1 MFAKPFQVK
10 TNCQLKGSVRKKFRA
25 DILKA
30 FPSITEEAFNEY
42 IPNKEP
48 VSLMKI
54 FTHSKDI
61 VHVYSLEKGPI
72 AFERENQLFPALYL
86 LWQFPN
92 LVPSFTTWPPVLQKL
107 KNGADLML
115 PGVVLPGG
123 ISINAYGKLS
133 KGDCVSVNLTTNQA
147 PIAVGVAA
155 HSSHDMYMC
164 GGRGKCVNIL
174 HFVGDLLWS
183 QGAKYN
189 IPELGPPPG
198 LSACVFENLSS
209 EDESEDDSEDDESS
223 KTDSD
228 EQSEDDKKTGQSEA
242 EEEIEHENEVEE
254 LTQKLTSLIPNL
266 EEKAASSESNDI
278 IQPLETEAEA
288 MDKLL
293 RFCFLKSLKTSA
305 RKVDLPILTSNFYK
319 VHMLSACP
327 PGKSVDLKK
336 SSYKKLSKFLDEIAV
351 EKIISQKE
359 LSKGVMSITSINYN
373 HEAVLTFLDLD
384 AVVDVSGQVLPGHSR
399 VGKCMCGQVHAEQM
413 YSVTPSVLPI
423 FSLYSNRLGAELS
436 PASVKKVISDY
447 VNNKN
452 LHIGGDTSKVQCDD
466 VLAKAVLGVLPA
478 EPLVLVWDDLLKRVM
493 ARMLDTSSLPP
504 PKIHKEDKG
513 KLTPIDIQTATRTG
527 NKKVTLISNLEI
539 YGVDVAEFAKEC
551 QRGVAAST
559 TINPLQGRKG
569 VQLQIQGNQVR
580 FISQLL
586 HDKYKVPL
594 ANMRG
599 LDKAP
604 KVKGQK
610 KAPSTKPKK

>member
-10 TNCQLKGSVRKKFRA
+10 SNCQLKGSVRKKFRA

-42 IPNKEP
+42 IPNKEAI
-48 VSLMKI
+48 SLMKI

-61 VHVYSLEKGPI
+61 VHVYSVEKGPI

-92 LVPSFTTWPPVLQKL
+92 LVPSFTTWPPVLQKI

-115 PGVVLPGG
+115 PGVVLPEG
-123 ISINAYGKLS
+123 ISINAYGKLA
-133 KGDCVSVNLTTNQA
+133 KGDCVSVNLTSNQA

-198 LSACVFENLSS
+198 LSATMLEKLSS
-209 EDESEDDSEDDESS
+209 EEDDSEDDSENEEPRKTNSNEGSEDENNSELSEEESE
-223 KTDSD
+223 KDSD
-228 EQSEDDKKTGQSEA
+228 ID
-242 EEEIEHENEVEE
+242 E
-254 LTQKLTSLIPNL
+254 LTDRLPNL
-266 EEKAASSESNDI
+266 GTSVKPEDV
-278 IQPLETEAEA
+278 PLETNTFIKPPETEAEA

-305 RKVDLPILTSNFYK
+305 RKIDLPILTSNFYK

-327 PGKSVDLKK
+327 AGKSVDLKK
-336 SSYKKLSKFLDEIAV
+336 SSYKKLSKFLDEVAA

-384 AVVDVSGQVLPGHSR
+384 AVVDESAHVLPGHSR
-399 VGKCMCGQVHAEQM
+399 TGKCMCGQVHAEQM

-423 FSLYSNRLGAELS
+423 FKLYSNRLGAQLS
-436 PASVKKVISDY
+436 MASVKKVISDY

-452 LHIGGDTSKVQCDD
+452 LHVGGDTSKVQCDD
-466 VLAKAVLGVLPA
+466 ELAMAVLGIPPV
-478 EPLVLVWDDLLKRVM
+478 EPLVLAWDDLLKRIM
-493 ARMLDTSSLPP
+493 ARMLDTSSLPA
-504 PKIHKEDKG
+504 PKIPKEDKG

-610 KAPSTKPKK
+610 KAPSSKPKK